1 VGEVTGRAVLPW
13 LVHAL
18 TASGA
23 FLAYLALVAIIRGDL
38 RAAFLWLT
46 ATTVI
51 DAVDG
56 MLARLARV
64 KERASLLDGARLD
77 DIVDYLTFV
86 FVPAFAIQHVG
97 LLPAGA
103 IEWLVVAAILLS
115 SAFGFSRQ
123 DAKTADHFFTGF
135 PSYWNIVA
143 VYLVALQWPG
153 AVNAV
158 ILLICAAGVFVPV
171 GYIYP
176 SRTVT
181 LRRLTVVAGI
191 VWGVALVAII
201 WQLPT
206 PPRWL
211 VLTSLLYPVYYFALS
226 FVLALQRRLRL

>member
-1 VGEVTGRAVLPW
+1 MIGAW
-13 LVHAL
+13 LVHAF

-23 FLAYLALVAIIRGDL
+23 LLAYLALTDAIGGNFR
-38 RAAFLWLT
+38 RAFLWLVAST
-46 ATTVI
+46 MV

-56 MLARLARV
+56 ALARLARV
-64 KERASLLDGARLD
+64 KERTPQFNGSKLD

-86 FVPAFAIQHVG
+86 FVPAFIVHGAG
-97 LLPAGA
+97 LLPDGPVGFV
-103 IEWLVVAAILLS
+103 VVAAVLLS
-115 SAFGFSRQ
+115 SAYGFSRE